1 MPLMKAIPH
10 LALRMSEHARRARFF
25 AENLEKIGLGVTY
38 PGLESHPDHALMKHL
53 HCTEY
58 GYGGI
63 LTLDLGSAEK
73 ADTLMDVL
81 QNNYH
86 FGFMAVSLGY
96 FDTLMCCPGSSV
108 SSEMTEDDLSLAGIE
123 NGLLRISVGF
133 TGTME
138 QRWTQLEGALW
149 DIGMVSAE
157 VLHSENSF

>member
-1 MPLMKAIPH
+1 
-10 LALRMSEHARRARFF
+10 
-25 AENLEKIGLGVTY
+25 
-38 PGLESHPDHALMKHL
+38 
-53 HCTEY
+53 
-58 GYGGI
+58 
-63 LTLDLGSAEK
+63 
-73 ADTLMDVL
+73 MDVL

-138 QRWTQLEGALW
+138 QRWAQLEGALR
-149 DIGMVSAE
+149 DIGVVSVE
-157 VLHSENSF
+157 ILDSENSV